1 MVWALIDND
10 KVDYDNIVDNEY
22 GMNALMWAVKNG
34 HLNIV
39 NDIINVGADV
49 NLGDKNGKTALIH
62 AVESGNK
69 EIVEYLLDNDADIT
83 LEDDEGRDAIAY
95 ARIYDDNEQI
105 LDLLREHSDRYVNR
119 YDSGENYYEGK
130 YIDERRSPKRNRNRD
145 GEIIYEY

>member
-1 MVWALIDND
+1 MKFLCS
-10 KVDYDNIVDNEY
+10 
-22 GMNALMWAVKNG
+22 
-34 HLNIV
+34 
-39 NDIINVGADV
+39 
-49 NLGDKNGKTALIH
+49 DKNPSYQNLSKKFQSIQSNTALIH